1 MTILVVE
8 PRGGHGEPSTSTST
22 DRTPPTVTETGRN
35 ESGCDRDS
43 DSSTSNGQSSRRH
56 RNRIP
61 HKLSIVR
68 DHLSFE
74 RTFLSFYRLST
85 AAIILGASL
94 FFEDLLPFH
103 HPTNRI
109 VSYGWIALGL
119 GSLALSI
126 GFYFYLLKQYWLS
139 YHFRNHYP
147 TAVVTAVVLIALT
160 YGLMYLVI

>member
-1 MTILVVE
+1 MAILVVE
-8 PRGGHGEPSTSTST
+8 TRRGRDEPSSSTST
-22 DRTPPTVTETGRN
+22 DRVPPTVTEAGRN
-35 ESGCDRDS
+35 DSNS
-43 DSSTSNGQSSRRH
+43 DSSDGNGQPSRRH

-85 AAIILGASL
+85 AAIVLGASL

-103 HPTNRI
+103 HPTNRF

-119 GSLALSI
+119 GSLGLSI

-139 YHFRNHYP
+139 YHFQNHYP
-147 TAVVTAVVLIALT
+147 TAVVTVVMLIALT
-160 YGLMYLVI
+160 YGLLYLVI